1 MPIALVSG
9 TTSGLGVGIARRL
22 AADGYTVVG
31 FGHDRAAVDMINAE
45 LSDDGLDI
53 RVEHAD
59 VRVESDVRRV
69 VELASSTGDVLRVVV
84 NNAAIRTTGTVP
96 NTPESVWDA
105 TLDTNLKGTYLVSR
119 FAIPHLAASGGGA
132 IINISSISAHGG
144 GRHAAYIASKS
155 AILALTRSMAYDHA
169 GQGIR
174 VNAIVAGFIDT
185 PMGAPVIDGKPAEIV
200 EMIKAAHPS
209 RKLMQPD
216 DYAKVVSF
224 LVSDDADII
233 SGALI
238 DTGYVPGMFPDDAFI
253 FPDGAADA

>member
-1 MPIALVSG
+1 MPVALVSG

-31 FGHDRAAVDMINAE
+31 FGHDREAVDKINVE
-45 LSDDGLDI
+45 LEGDDLDI

-69 VELASSTGDVLRVVV
+69 VERAVTLSDGLRVVV

-96 NTPESVWDA
+96 DTTEGVWDA
-105 TLDTNLKGTYLVSR
+105 TLDTNLKGAYLLSR
-119 FAIPHLAASGGGA
+119 LTIPHLAARGGGA
-132 IINISSISAHGG
+132 IVNISSISAHGG

-155 AILALTRSMAYDHA
+155 ALLALTRTMAYDHA
-169 GQGIR
+169 ADGIR

-185 PMGAPVIDGKPAEIV
+185 PMGAPVLEGKPPEII
-200 EMIKAAHPS
+200 EIIKAAHPS
-209 RKLMQPD
+209 RKLMQPE

-224 LVSDDADII
+224 LVSDDGDII

-238 DTGYVPGMFPDDAFI
+238 DAGYVPGIFPDDALI
-253 FPDGAADA
+253 FAS